1 MKILRRPLLFIEG
14 LNNAEQVGMEAL
26 IPTLLQLTA
35 SYPKDRGLVK
45 KTR

>member
-26 IPTLLQLTA
+26 IPTAAHGAL
-35 SYPKDRGLVK
+35 P
-45 KTR
+45 